1 MFPNEYDLHEHHKDL
16 LHQAEQHRL
25 VRQTQTPSISLTR
38 RAGQN
43 LLKIGAK
50 LAVDQSS
57 DCTTLESGN
66 QVVTVC
72 PA

>member
-16 LHQAEQHRL
+16 LRQAEQHRL
-25 VRQTQTPSISLTR
+25 VRQTQAPSISLTQ
-38 RAGQN
+38 RAGHS
-43 LLKIGAK
+43 LLKFGAK
-50 LAVDQSS
+50 LAAQD
-57 DCTTLESGN
+57 DCTTLTSGD